1 MNTSFLI
8 GKPLTLAALAL
19 SLCACA
25 HKPTSALNANL
36 PLGSKTAKLTPEDV
50 PVLYASP
57 AGDQRCS
64 EISAEITQLDTGLG
78 GPAVERPPAAKPT
91 AVDRATSFGKN
102 LAVES
107 VKGVVQPVIQT
118 KRAIMNDE
126 AKEKRALEAAERGN
140 IRRAYLK
147 GIYEGL
153 ACGAQAPA
161 ALNAAAN

>member
-8 GKPLTLAALAL
+8 SKLTLAALAL

-25 HKPTSALNANL
+25 HKPTSGLSANL
-36 PLGSKTAKLTPEDV
+36 PLASKAPTLTPEQV
-50 PVLYASP
+50 PVLYTSP
-57 AGDQRCS
+57 TGEQRCS
-64 EISAEITQLDTGLG
+64 EISAEITKLDTGLG
-78 GPAVERPPAAKPT
+78 GAAQETPPAAKPT
-91 AVDRATSFGKN
+91 ALDRAASFGKN

-126 AKEKRALEAAERGN
+126 AKEKRALEAAERGK

-147 GIYEGL
+147 GMYEGL
-153 ACGAQAPA
+153 ACGAPAPA
-161 ALNAAAN
+161 GLSATAN